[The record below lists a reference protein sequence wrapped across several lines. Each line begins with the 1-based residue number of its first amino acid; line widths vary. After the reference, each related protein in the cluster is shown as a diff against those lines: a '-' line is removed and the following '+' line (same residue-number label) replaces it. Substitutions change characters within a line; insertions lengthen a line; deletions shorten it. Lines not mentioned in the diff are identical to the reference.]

1 MMTLMTTVVDRKA
14 RPVPARL
21 PCTGISLV
29 PERFRCEADRR
40 ASRVRI
46 DLAFED
52 IGEELLSLRKQ
63 AFDTS
68 FGRSLWNVPGHATRP
83 GMKAVANALRSCGS
97 MRDARLGSAILEA
110 VARREMRAS

>member
-1 MMTLMTTVVDRKA
+1 MTTVVDRKA
-14 RPVPARL
+14 RPVRARL
-21 PCTGISLV
+21 PSTGISLV

-52 IGEELLSLRKQ
+52 IGKELLSLRKR

-68 FGRSLWNVPGHATRP
+68 FGRSLWNVPGHATLP
-83 GMKAVANALRSCGS
+83 GMRAVGNALRSCGS
-97 MRDARLGSAILEA
+97 VRDARLGSKILEA
-110 VARREMRAS
+110 VAKREMRAS